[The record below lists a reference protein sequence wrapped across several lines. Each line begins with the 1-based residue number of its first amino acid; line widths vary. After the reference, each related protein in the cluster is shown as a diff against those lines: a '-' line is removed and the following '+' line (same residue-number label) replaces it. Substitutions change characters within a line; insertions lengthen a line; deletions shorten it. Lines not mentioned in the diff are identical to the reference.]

1 MKQHTM
7 PNKNPLPPTLSQ
19 KELEEWNKKVR
30 EAVNEELDEEVKKL
44 FKLENYINI
53 KRRT

>member
-7 PNKNPLPPTLSQ
+7 PNKNSLPPTLSQ

-44 FKLENYINI
+44 FGDNYAKNK
-53 KRRT
+53 KRFM